1 MVFTLRSLGPVA
13 RALDNYLIM
22 AKREHIEDEE
32 SVKRQKADANI
43 DAALLNE
50 GDAQGGSQQYD
61 TAATAA
67 AVAHA
72 AYGDLIQHPGDDGK
86 SGPGGDDDD
95 EEDEDEGTGGGH
107 GNGNGHLSGH
117 GGEAGEGGEQGGGE
131 EEDDE
136 EDVDDVDDQIEDP
149 DHVPEDDDDENNQEK
164 QSRRSGNVSA
174 HSGSGSA
181 EVDLEDVAGGDV
193 DEDDEEKKMFGR
205 RGRRAPPST
214 GSDEWRK
221 QRKDSHKEVERRRRE
236 NINTAI
242 NKLSELLPVKESSKA
257 TVLARA
263 AEYIQKLKETESA
276 NIDKWT
282 LQKLLSEQ
290 NQSRLTTANERLQ
303 DELGRAYKEVESL
316 RQRLKEAG
324 VDVEDNNES

>member
-1 MVFTLRSLGPVA
+1 MS
-13 RALDNYLIM
+13 
-22 AKREHIEDEE
+22 KRGHGEEDEAI
-32 SVKRQKADANI
+32 KRQKQDDNI

-50 GDAQGGSQQYD
+50 GEAQGGSQQYD

-72 AYGDLIQHPGDDGK
+72 AYGDLIQHPGDEGK
-86 SGPGGDDDD
+86 SGGPGAGDD
-95 EEDEDEGTGGGH
+95 DEDEGEEEENHEGGDTNPH
-107 GNGNGHLSGH
+107 A
-117 GGEAGEGGEQGGGE
+117 GGDGEGGVNEGGE
-131 EEDDE
+131 EEE
-136 EDVDDVDDQIEDP
+136 EEEDDVDDQIKDP
-149 DHVPEDDDDENNQEK
+149 DHVPEDDDDENNHRK
-164 QSRRSGNVSA
+164 QSHRRSSGSIKNGLSGNASV

-181 EVDLEDVAGGDV
+181 DVDFQDAADGDEE
-193 DEDDEEKKMFGR
+193 DEDDEKKIFAR
-205 RGRRAPPST
+205 RTRRAPAAT

-290 NQSRLTTANERLQ
+290 NQSRLSTANERLQ
-303 DELGRAYKEVESL
+303 DELGRAYKEIESL

-324 VDVEDNNES
+324 IEVETANES